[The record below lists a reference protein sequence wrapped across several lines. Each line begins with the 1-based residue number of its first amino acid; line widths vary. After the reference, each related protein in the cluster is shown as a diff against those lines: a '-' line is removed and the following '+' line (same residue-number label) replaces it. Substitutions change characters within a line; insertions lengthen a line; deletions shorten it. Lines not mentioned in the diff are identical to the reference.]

1 MRSTNIETLQ
11 KIFENIDIE
20 KVNNNLFDI
29 INRCDVNK
37 MLEDIVENY
46 NTLSDE
52 DKKIINNDKKLNYT
66 IKNYIDTKNEINE
79 LDNLEL
85 YIKESPNLEPLNL
98 YLNEICQYKLMTD
111 EEQYE
116 YALRIKDGDKEARK
130 EFITKNL
137 RFVVKIAKKYVGR
150 GIEMLDLIQEGNIGL
165 MKAVDKFDATKGYKF
180 STYAVWW
187 IRHSI
192 TRAIADKSNSIRL
205 PVYLLEEKNKI
216 KIIRD
221 EYYKRYGKNISVEEL
236 SKETNLPVSEIIKC
250 DEAEC
255 EEMTSLDTPIGNEK
269 NSSFGDIIADTN
281 INIENE
287 VFNSMLSEEMSN
299 ELINSLTERQ
309 LDVLNKRFGLIDDK
323 ERTLKEI
330 AEEYGLSCERIRQI
344 ESEALTKLSRNQ
356 KIKRY
361 NIK

>member
-1 MRSTNIETLQ
+1 MVSLNIEILQ
-11 KIFENIDIE
+11 KIFENINIKED
-20 KVNNNLFDI
+20 NNLIDI
-29 INRCDVNK
+29 VNRYDVNK
-37 MLEDIVENY
+37 ILENIVQNY
-46 NTLSDE
+46 NLLNDD
-52 DKKIINNDKKLNYT
+52 DKKIINSDKKLKYIIENYVA
-66 IKNYIDTKNEINE
+66 TKNETNE

-187 IRHSI
+187 IRCSI

-221 EYYKRYGKNISVEEL
+221 NYYKTYGKNISIEEL
-236 SKETNLPVSEIIKC
+236 AKKTNLSISEIIKC
-250 DEAEC
+250 DEADC
-255 EEMTSLDTPIGNEK
+255 EEITSLDTLIGDEK
-269 NSSFGDIIADTN
+269 DTSRGDCMSDTN

-287 VFNSMLSEEMSN
+287 VFNSMLSAEMSN

-344 ESEALTKLSRNQ
+344 ESEALTKLSKNQ